1 MDRAEG
7 EFDASVMA
15 GILADDDDVAEED
28 EEDDEVVVLEAG
40 QLFEIDE
47 EDAVVERPAPS
58 PVQSPS
64 PVHPADDAGGGYG
77 TGYDSGDFVG
87 RSPVKKLK
95 TDGARAAGGGRA
107 KGATTTK

>member
-40 QLFEIDE
+40 QLFE
-47 EDAVVERPAPS
+47 
-58 PVQSPS
+58 
-64 PVHPADDAGGGYG
+64 
-77 TGYDSGDFVG
+77 
-87 RSPVKKLK
+87 
-95 TDGARAAGGGRA
+95 
-107 KGATTTK
+107 